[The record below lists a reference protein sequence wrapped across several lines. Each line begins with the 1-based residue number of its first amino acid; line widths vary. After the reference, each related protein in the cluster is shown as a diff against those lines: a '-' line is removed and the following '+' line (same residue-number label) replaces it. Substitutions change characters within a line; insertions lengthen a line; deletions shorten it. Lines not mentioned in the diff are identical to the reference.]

1 LKLYRKDIEIFLKH
15 TNEILEQIQMALTK
29 YVKKRQFDST
39 PEPRGKVSSDNGR
52 IYVVQKHDASKLHYD
67 LRLEIN
73 GVLWSWAVPKEPVND
88 SSVKRLAVKVED
100 HPVEYATFEGVIP
113 KGNYGA
119 GKVEIWDKGTF
130 EILSLLENKI
140 VIKILGEKLGG
151 KFALIRMPRIGRNSW
166 LFFKTKDD

>member
-1 LKLYRKDIEIFLKH
+1 
-15 TNEILEQIQMALTK
+15 MSLTK

-39 PEPRGKVSSDNGR
+39 TEPRGKVSSVNGR
-52 IYVVQKHDASKLHYD
+52 IYVVQKHNASKLHYD

-100 HPVEYATFEGVIP
+100 HPVEYAAFEGVIP

-119 GKVEIWDKGTF
+119 GTVEIWDKGTF

-166 LFFKTKDD
+166 LFFKTKGD